1 MKKVKYDAINGI
13 NQKVAIAYEL
23 DQTIK
28 EMTKK
33 LDSLKSE
40 IKEYAKTNKKR
51 VIGFED
57 LGAALVSDKKETTID
72 PLVLFNKLGKKSLE
86 LMKVQ
91 ITLVKDKFGESFA
104 EEIGTIENNPYSV
117 VKLFKK

>member
-91 ITLVKDKFGESFA
+91 ITLVKDKFGEPFA
-104 EEIGTIENNPYSV
+104 EEIGTTKNNPYSV